1 MNEAKPK
8 HRGVTRRR
16 RSDQPWLSQSSRLN
30 APATIGGRGPAAS
43 RRRPRTVVDVE
54 LDVRM
59 ARLREQAV
67 EDAGTPDAVGYPE
80 GADIHG
86 EPHDW
91 A

>member
-16 RSDQPWLSQSSRLN
+16 RADQPSLSQSSRLN
-30 APATIGGRGPAAS
+30 APATTASRGPAAS
-43 RRRPRTVVDVE
+43 RRRLAPSSMSSWTH
-54 LDVRM
+54 M
-59 ARLREQAV
+59 AWLREQVV
-67 EDAGTPDAVGYPE
+67 EDAGTPDAVGYPK

-91 A
+91 V